1 MIGFGMTLHKSFWR
15 FLQKKAF
22 NTKQYNAHFIDKT
35 NLHIIHGRR
44 YFIDRQYSLFLGQNI
59 CVIVY
64 FHIHIYGIYY
74 AEVLNNVKRFGV

>member
-1 MIGFGMTLHKSFWR
+1 MYNSLNDWFWNDSPYV
-15 FLQKKAF
+15 FLEVPPKKKAF
-22 NTKQYNAHFIDKT
+22 NTKQYNAHVIDKT

-64 FHIHIYGIYY
+64 FHIHMGFIMLKY
-74 AEVLNNVKRFGV
+74 